1 MAFYNTKQLIETR
14 KHSLWGLR
22 NEYNKSLKGNLM
34 TILFFRDLY
43 IKMHSSVYFLRV
55 VCTKECFSM
64 TKYFHQERKACIS
77 Y

>member
-43 IKMHSSVYFLRV
+43 IKMHSI
-55 VCTKECFSM
+55 
-64 TKYFHQERKACIS
+64 CIFFKRGL
-77 Y
+77 YKGMFFND

>member
-43 IKMHSSVYFLRV
+43 IKMHSSVYFSEGFVQRNV
-55 VCTKECFSM
+55 F
-64 TKYFHQERKACIS
+64 Q
-77 Y
+77 